1 MHLSSIW
8 SPAKF
13 SENRTP
19 TFGHFGVVSHED
31 HCWGGPEWPPVHPEK
46 ALTSTDSDSDAG
58 FILIYGILLGFLPKF
73 RGTQKKSMRFSQ
85 KMNKHQSLNLVKK
98 NWGHWALVFRRSPP
112 WPRPQ
117 SLSFQRK
124 LTAADQLLAVGSKK
138 GCLMRTC
145 NGHFMVISWWFHGDL
160 VVISNGEFMVI

>member
-73 RGTQKKSMRFSQ
+73 RGTQKKKAWGFP
-85 KMNKHQSLNLVKK
+85 KK
-98 NWGHWALVFRRSPP
+98 WININHWTWSKKIGAIGP
-112 WPRPQ
+112 
-117 SLSFQRK
+117 LSFEEVPHGQGLRAWVSNGSWRPP
-124 LTAADQLLAVGSKK
+124 TNSWQLGSKK

-145 NGHFMVISWWFHGDL
+145 NGHLMGISWWFHGD
-160 VVISNGEFMVI
+160 FMVI